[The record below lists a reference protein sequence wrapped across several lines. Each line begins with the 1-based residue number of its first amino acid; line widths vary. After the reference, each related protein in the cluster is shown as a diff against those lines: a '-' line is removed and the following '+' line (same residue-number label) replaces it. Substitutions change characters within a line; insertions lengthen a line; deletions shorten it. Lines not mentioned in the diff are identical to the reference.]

1 MTMIDYH
8 IHTNH
13 SIDAEGNIDEYCTQ
27 GVKVGLDEICFTNHC
42 ELDPQRNDALIQF
55 GNHQQAF
62 TREALL
68 RMQNE
73 IMEAKEKYKKHGLT
87 VKFGLEVGYFEG
99 IEPQL
104 QKLLHGIELDFLL
117 GSIHCLNSVCID
129 SSKECTT
136 YFTKYTVHELLDNY
150 YSAIKELVES
160 HMFDSIGHL
169 DVYKKYGLAF
179 YGDAIKKAPRDV
191 LTGVFRLIKENNIA
205 FEINTAGFRLLDEF
219 YPARS
224 IIQHARNHGIT
235 RITIG
240 SDAHKVA
247 DLGVGL
253 QEGIEYAK
261 SFGFDAVYAFEK
273 RRPIRVKI

>member
-1 MTMIDYH
+1 MIDYH

-13 SIDAEGNIDEYCTQ
+13 SIDAEGTINEYCTQ
-27 GVKVGLDEICFTNHC
+27 GAKVGLREICITNHC
-42 ELDPQRNDALIQF
+42 ELDPQRSDTLIQF

-62 TREALL
+62 TRDALL
-68 RMQNE
+68 KMRNE
-73 IMEAKEKYKKHGLT
+73 IMEAKERWKKRGLT

-99 IEPQL
+99 IEVIL
-104 QKLLHGIELDFLL
+104 EKLLYGIELDFLL

-136 YFTKYTVHELLDNY
+136 YFTKYTAGELLENY
-150 YSAIKELVES
+150 YSAVKKLIES

-169 DVYKKYGLAF
+169 DVYKKYGRAF
-179 YGDAIKKAPRDV
+179 YGDTIKSAPREV
-191 LTGVFRLIKENNIA
+191 LTDVFRLVRENNSA
-205 FEINTAGFRLLDEF
+205 FEINTAGFRLLNEF
-219 YPARS
+219 YPARA
-224 IIQHARNHGIT
+224 IIQHARDCGIT

-261 SFGFDAVYAFEK
+261 SFGFDAVYAFDK
-273 RRPIRVKI
+273 RVPVRVKI

>member
-1 MTMIDYH
+1 MIDYH

-13 SIDAEGNIDEYCTQ
+13 SIDAEGNIDEYCAQ
-27 GVKVGLDEICFTNHC
+27 GVKVGLDEICITNHC
-42 ELDPQRNDALIQF
+42 ELDPQRNDTLIQF
-55 GNHQQAF
+55 NNHQQAF
-62 TREALL
+62 THEALL

-73 IMEAKEKYKKHGLT
+73 IMEAKEKYKKQGLT
-87 VKFGLEVGYFEG
+87 VKFGLEVGYFKG

-104 QKLLHGIELDFLL
+104 RKLLHGVELDFLL

-136 YFTKYTVHELLDNY
+136 YFTKYTAHELLDNY

-179 YGDAIKKAPRDV
+179 YGDAIKQAPREL
-191 LTGVFRLIKENNIA
+191 LTEVFRLTKENNIA
-205 FEINTAGFRLLDEF
+205 FEINTAGFRLFDEF

-224 IIQHARNHGIT
+224 IMQHARDRGIT
-235 RITIG
+235 KITIG
-240 SDAHKVA
+240 SDAHKVT

-261 SFGFDAVYAFEK
+261 SFGFDAVYAFDK
-273 RRPIRVKI
+273 RNPVSVKI

>member
-1 MTMIDYH
+1 MIDYH

-13 SIDAEGNIDEYCTQ
+13 SIDAEGNIDQYCAQ
-27 GVKVGLDEICFTNHC
+27 GVKVGLEEICITNHC
-42 ELDPQRNDALIQF
+42 ELDPQRDDTLIQF

-62 TREALL
+62 GREALL

-73 IMEAKEKYKKHGLT
+73 IMVAKEKYKKRGLT

-99 IEPQL
+99 IEPRL
-104 QKLLHGIELDFLL
+104 QKLLHGVELDFLL
-117 GSIHCLNSVCID
+117 GSIHCLSSVCID

-150 YSAIKELVES
+150 YGAVKKLVES
-160 HMFDSIGHL
+160 HLFDSIGHL

-179 YGDAIKKAPRDV
+179 YGDAIKTAPRDV
-191 LTGVFRLIKENNIA
+191 LTDVFRLVKENNIA
-205 FEINTAGFRLLDEF
+205 FEINTAGFRLLNEF
-219 YPARS
+219 YPAQS
-224 IIQHARNHGIT
+224 IIEHARDCGVT

-253 QEGIEYAK
+253 QEGVAYAK
-261 SFGFDAVYAFEK
+261 SFGYDAVYAFDK
-273 RRPIRVKI
+273 RKPVRVKI